1 MDTSE
6 DIEMETSGIVTKLL
20 LALTNA
26 WSNYTAWS
34 GGDLD
39 ASNLRTF
46 IGIVIVASFG
56 LAVVVGV
63 IVEKL
68 FCETPVAKPDIDVYV
83 DQMLECNG
91 VKLRR
96 ERAAK
101 AAAASGR

>member
-1 MDTSE
+1 
-6 DIEMETSGIVTKLL
+6 METSGIVTKLL

-26 WSNYTAWS
+26 WSNYSAWT

-46 IGIVIVASFG
+46 IGIVIIAAFG

-63 IVEKL
+63 LVEKL
-68 FCETPVAKPDIDVYV
+68 FAAPPETQPDIDVYV
-83 DQMLECNG
+83 DQMLEGNG
-91 VKLRR
+91 ARLRR

-101 AAAASGR
+101 EAAAASR